1 MKGIEKSKKGKKS
14 KKSLFSRINAWLH
27 LWLGIF
33 SGVILVFVA
42 LTGTLVVYGDELI
55 DWSAGSARYV
65 PEVAAERLPMETL
78 MTNVTAAYPRAK
90 LSEVTVYKNPERTV
104 RFRAF
109 SKESGLAFAYV
120 NPYNG
125 AVLKYDN
132 TGNFFFVMAHLHAS
146 FLWHGPGTWIVDIA
160 TIIFLIELISG
171 IILWWPKK
179 WTKKTR
185 EDSLKIRWKARF
197 KRVNY
202 DLHNVLGFYSSL
214 LALILT
220 VTGLIIAFKPVFE
233 STARIFGGDIQTPW
247 QKQLP
252 KPDPATAQGQKP
264 YPLNLAIDAAFTEH
278 PLQTMAQVWVYNIP
292 KEGFYTVF
300 TGSNFGLKSSENAKI
315 NFYDKISGKALFIP
329 EKSLRGEYVEN
340 YVWQLHM
347 GTWMGQI
354 GKFFTFLCGLI
365 CTTLPITGFLIW
377 WHRGRKKKKKAGGNP
392 KHPPKNRQPEEQRME
407 LA

>member
-1 MKGIEKSKKGKKS
+1 MKGEKKS
-14 KKSLFSRINAWLH
+14 KKSKKSVFSRVNAWLH

-42 LTGTLVVYGDELI
+42 LTGTMVVYGDEII

-65 PEVAAERLPMETL
+65 QNVSTERLPMEKL
-78 MTNVTAAYPRAK
+78 MVGVTSAYPQAK
-90 LSEVTVYKNPERTV
+90 LSEVTVYKDPHRSV

-109 SKESGLAFAYV
+109 SKEQGLAFAYV

-132 TGNFFFVMAHLHAS
+132 TGNFFFVVAHLHSS

-171 IILWWPKK
+171 IVLWWPKK

-185 EDSLKIRWKARF
+185 DDSFKIRWKARF

-202 DLHNVLGFYSSL
+202 DLHNVLGFYSSI

-233 STARIFGGDIQTPW
+233 STAQIFGGDIQTPW
-247 QKQLP
+247 QKQMP
-252 KPDPATAQGQKP
+252 KAEPALQAV
-264 YPLNLAIDAAFTEH
+264 PLNQVINAAFTEH
-278 PLQTMAQVWVYNIP
+278 PQQRMAQVWIFNIS
-292 KEGFYTVF
+292 KEGYYTVF
-300 TGSNFGLKSSENAKI
+300 TGSNFGLKSSENSKI
-315 NFYDKISGKALFIP
+315 NFYDKVSGRPISIP

-347 GTWMGQI
+347 GTWMGQV
-354 GKFFTFLCGLI
+354 GKLFTFLCGLI
-365 CTTLPITGFLIW
+365 CTSLPITGFLIW
-377 WHRGRKKKKKAGGNP
+377 WHRGRKKKKKSFKQP
-392 KHPPKNRQPEEQRME
+392 LPHKKRPEEQLEM
-407 LA
+407 A

>member
-1 MKGIEKSKKGKKS
+1 MNKGKKA
-14 KKSLFSRINAWLH
+14 KKSVFSRINAWLH

-42 LTGTLVVYGDELI
+42 LTGTLVVYGDEII

-65 PEVAAERLPMETL
+65 QQVGAERLPMEKL
-78 MTNVTAAYPRAK
+78 MSNVTTAYPNAK
-90 LSEVTVYKNPERTV
+90 LSEVTIYRNPERTV

-109 SKESGLAFAYV
+109 SKEQGLAFAYV

-125 AVLKYDN
+125 KVLKYDN
-132 TGNFFFVMAHLHAS
+132 TGNFFFIMAHLHAS
-146 FLWHGPGTWIVDIA
+146 FMWHGAGNWIVDIA
-160 TIIFLIELISG
+160 SIIFLIELISG

-185 EDSLKIRWKARF
+185 AASFTVRWKARF

-202 DLHNVLGFYSSL
+202 DLHNVLGFYSSI

-220 VTGLIIAFKPVFE
+220 VSGLIIAFKPAFE
-233 STARIFGGDIQTPW
+233 STAQLFGGDLTTPW
-247 QKQLP
+247 QENIAQVDSTK
-252 KPDPATAQGQKP
+252 TAVPIDIAFDQAFAAHPEQK
-264 YPLNLAIDAAFTEH
+264 
-278 PLQTMAQVWVYNIP
+278 MAQMWVYNLP
-292 KEGFYTVF
+292 KAGFYMVT
-300 TGSNFGLKSSENAKI
+300 TGSNFGLKSSENAII
-315 NFYDKISGKALFIP
+315 NSYDKYTGKELTIP
-329 EKSLRGEYVEN
+329 PKSLQGEYVEN

-365 CTTLPITGFLIW
+365 CTSLPITGFLIW
-377 WHRGRKKKKKAGGNP
+377 WNRGKKKKKKAGKLP
-392 KHPPKNRQPEEQRME
+392 KVNHPKPEALIEM
-407 LA
+407 A